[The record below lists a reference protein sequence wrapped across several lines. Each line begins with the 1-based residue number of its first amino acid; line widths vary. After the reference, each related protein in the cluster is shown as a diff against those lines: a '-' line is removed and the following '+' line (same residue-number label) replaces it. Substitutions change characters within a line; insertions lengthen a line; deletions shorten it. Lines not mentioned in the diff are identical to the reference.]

1 MNPFS
6 PHYKPQIDLGKDAVE
21 RKISATR
28 SRQRAEGMASDDPEV
43 RKKASGTLGNG
54 RLSKRGGP
62 KP

>member
-28 SRQRAEGMASDDPEV
+28 SRQRAEGMASDDPAV
-43 RKKASGTLGNG
+43 RKQARGTIGNG
-54 RLSKRGGP
+54 KLSGRGGR
-62 KP
+62 KA